1 MNKGSYSGDEKVIAA
16 HEYGHL
22 LGIPDEYS
30 QSNEQ
35 LNALIHQAAPGSAP
49 SARAALDRTTVER
62 MVLAALR
69 QPMYSQL
76 TSTLPTI
83 TDALREKRKLV
94 KTKMAA
100 AAKAGVVS
108 RRGPQRAA
116 RPS

>member
-1 MNKGSYSGDEKVIAA
+1 MNKGGYTGDDKVIAA

-35 LNALIHQAAPGSAP
+35 LNALIHQAAPDTAP

-62 MVLAALR
+62 MVLVALR

-76 TSTLPTI
+76 ASTLPAV

-100 AAKAGVVS
+100 AARAGVVTA
-108 RRGPQRAA
+108 RGPQRA
-116 RPS
+116 RRVS